1 MDSKNELFEV
11 EFTDKCIEDMEEIY
25 EYIANNLKENNS
37 AKRLM
42 TEVMDKVLNLKN
54 TPELY
59 MKIGKK
65 DKLKR
70 EYYRMVV
77 KNYIILYT
85 VDFDNKKVYISQMIY
100 GKRNY
105 LKQKRITG
113 GSKMYDV
120 IVIGSGPAG
129 ITAAIYSKRR
139 NLSILVISKGNGTL
153 QKAEKIDN
161 YYGFENGISGKEL
174 YVNGIKQAKN
184 LGIDFI
190 EDEVINIEYINQ
202 FTIETVNSKYEAKAV
217 ILATGVS
224 RNVPNIKG
232 IKEFEGK
239 GVSYCAVCDSFFYKG
254 KDVAVLGDGNY
265 AIHEFETL
273 KPIASSVTI
282 LTNGNTMVENRDSSI
297 EVNSKKIRE
306 FRGDTKLEKVE
317 FEDNTIQNLNGV
329 FIAMGTASSSDLAR
343 KIGARIENNNIVVNE
358 NMETTVPGLFACGD
372 CTGGLLQIS
381 KAVYE
386 GAKAGLAVL
395 K

>member
-1 MDSKNELFEV
+1 
-11 EFTDKCIEDMEEIY
+11 
-25 EYIANNLKENNS
+25 
-37 AKRLM
+37 
-42 TEVMDKVLNLKN
+42 
-54 TPELY
+54 
-59 MKIGKK
+59 
-65 DKLKR
+65 
-70 EYYRMVV
+70 
-77 KNYIILYT
+77 
-85 VDFDNKKVYISQMIY
+85 
-100 GKRNY
+100 
-105 LKQKRITG
+105 
-113 GSKMYDV
+113 MYDV

-129 ITAAIYSKRR
+129 ITAAIYAKRR

-202 FTIETVNSKYEAKAV
+202 FIIETVNSKYEAKAV

-306 FRGDTKLEKVE
+306 FRGDTKLEEVE

-343 KIGARIENNNIVVNE
+343 KIGARIENNNIIVNE

-395 K
+395 KNN

>member
-1 MDSKNELFEV
+1 
-11 EFTDKCIEDMEEIY
+11 
-25 EYIANNLKENNS
+25 
-37 AKRLM
+37 
-42 TEVMDKVLNLKN
+42 
-54 TPELY
+54 
-59 MKIGKK
+59 
-65 DKLKR
+65 
-70 EYYRMVV
+70 
-77 KNYIILYT
+77 
-85 VDFDNKKVYISQMIY
+85 
-100 GKRNY
+100 
-105 LKQKRITG
+105 
-113 GSKMYDV
+113 MYDV

-129 ITAAIYSKRR
+129 ITAAIYAKRR

-254 KDVAVLGDGNY
+254 KDVAVLGDGND

-306 FRGDTKLEKVE
+306 FRGDTKLEEVE

-343 KIGARIENNNIVVNE
+343 KIGARIENNNIIVNE

-395 K
+395 KNN

>member
-1 MDSKNELFEV
+1 
-11 EFTDKCIEDMEEIY
+11 
-25 EYIANNLKENNS
+25 
-37 AKRLM
+37 
-42 TEVMDKVLNLKN
+42 
-54 TPELY
+54 
-59 MKIGKK
+59 
-65 DKLKR
+65 
-70 EYYRMVV
+70 
-77 KNYIILYT
+77 
-85 VDFDNKKVYISQMIY
+85 
-100 GKRNY
+100 
-105 LKQKRITG
+105 
-113 GSKMYDV
+113 MYDV

-129 ITAAIYSKRR
+129 ITAAIYAKRR

-297 EVNSKKIRE
+297 EVNSKKIRK

-358 NMETTVPGLFACGD
+358 NMETTVPSLFACGD

>member
-1 MDSKNELFEV
+1 
-11 EFTDKCIEDMEEIY
+11 
-25 EYIANNLKENNS
+25 
-37 AKRLM
+37 
-42 TEVMDKVLNLKN
+42 
-54 TPELY
+54 
-59 MKIGKK
+59 
-65 DKLKR
+65 
-70 EYYRMVV
+70 
-77 KNYIILYT
+77 
-85 VDFDNKKVYISQMIY
+85 
-100 GKRNY
+100 
-105 LKQKRITG
+105 
-113 GSKMYDV
+113 MYDV

-358 NMETTVPGLFACGD
+358 NMETTVPSLFACGD

-395 K
+395 KNN

>member
-1 MDSKNELFEV
+1 
-11 EFTDKCIEDMEEIY
+11 
-25 EYIANNLKENNS
+25 
-37 AKRLM
+37 
-42 TEVMDKVLNLKN
+42 
-54 TPELY
+54 
-59 MKIGKK
+59 
-65 DKLKR
+65 
-70 EYYRMVV
+70 
-77 KNYIILYT
+77 
-85 VDFDNKKVYISQMIY
+85 
-100 GKRNY
+100 
-105 LKQKRITG
+105 
-113 GSKMYDV
+113 MYDV

-129 ITAAIYSKRR
+129 ITAAIYAKRR
-139 NLSILVISKGNGTL
+139 SLSILVISKGMGAL

-174 YVNGIKQAKN
+174 YENGIKQAKN

-306 FRGDTKLEKVE
+306 FRGDTKLEEVE

-343 KIGARIENNNIVVNE
+343 KIGARIENNNIIVNE

-372 CTGGLLQIS
+372 CTRGLLQIS

-395 K
+395 KNN

>member
-1 MDSKNELFEV
+1 
-11 EFTDKCIEDMEEIY
+11 
-25 EYIANNLKENNS
+25 
-37 AKRLM
+37 
-42 TEVMDKVLNLKN
+42 
-54 TPELY
+54 
-59 MKIGKK
+59 
-65 DKLKR
+65 
-70 EYYRMVV
+70 
-77 KNYIILYT
+77 
-85 VDFDNKKVYISQMIY
+85 
-100 GKRNY
+100 
-105 LKQKRITG
+105 
-113 GSKMYDV
+113 MYDV

-129 ITAAIYSKRR
+129 ITAAIYAKRR
-139 NLSILVISKGNGTL
+139 NLSILVISKGNGAL

-174 YVNGIKQAKN
+174 YENGIKQAKN

-190 EDEVINIEYINQ
+190 EDEIINIEYINQ
-202 FTIETVNSKYEAKAV
+202 FTVETVNSKYEAKAV

-273 KPIASSVTI
+273 KPVASSVTI
-282 LTNGNTMVENRDSSI
+282 LTNGNNMVENRDSSI

-306 FRGDTKLEKVE
+306 FRGDTKLEEVE

-343 KIGARIENNNIVVNE
+343 KIGARIENNNIIVNE

>member
-1 MDSKNELFEV
+1 
-11 EFTDKCIEDMEEIY
+11 
-25 EYIANNLKENNS
+25 
-37 AKRLM
+37 
-42 TEVMDKVLNLKN
+42 
-54 TPELY
+54 
-59 MKIGKK
+59 
-65 DKLKR
+65 
-70 EYYRMVV
+70 
-77 KNYIILYT
+77 
-85 VDFDNKKVYISQMIY
+85 
-100 GKRNY
+100 
-105 LKQKRITG
+105 
-113 GSKMYDV
+113 MYDV

-129 ITAAIYSKRR
+129 ITAAIYAKRR
-139 NLSILVISKGNGTL
+139 NLSILVISKGIGAL

-161 YYGFENGISGKEL
+161 YYGFENGISGEEL
-174 YVNGIKQAKN
+174 YENGIKQAKN

-190 EDEVINIEYINQ
+190 EDEVINIKYINQ
-202 FTIETVNSKYEAKAV
+202 FTVETVNSKYEAKAV

-239 GVSYCAVCDSFFYKG
+239 GVSYCAVCDSFFYKD

-273 KPIASSVTI
+273 KPVASSVTI

-306 FRGDTKLEKVE
+306 FRGDTKLEEVE
-317 FEDNTIQNLNGV
+317 FEDNTIQSLNGV

-343 KIGARIENNNIVVNE
+343 KIGARIENNNIIVNE
-358 NMETTVPGLFACGD
+358 SMETTVPGLFACGD

-381 KAVYE
+381 KSVYE

-395 K
+395 KKN

>member
-1 MDSKNELFEV
+1 
-11 EFTDKCIEDMEEIY
+11 
-25 EYIANNLKENNS
+25 
-37 AKRLM
+37 
-42 TEVMDKVLNLKN
+42 
-54 TPELY
+54 
-59 MKIGKK
+59 
-65 DKLKR
+65 
-70 EYYRMVV
+70 
-77 KNYIILYT
+77 
-85 VDFDNKKVYISQMIY
+85 
-100 GKRNY
+100 
-105 LKQKRITG
+105 
-113 GSKMYDV
+113 MYDV

-129 ITAAIYSKRR
+129 ITAAIYAKRR

-306 FRGDTKLEKVE
+306 FRGDTKLEEVE

-343 KIGARIENNNIVVNE
+343 KIGARIENNNIIVNE

>member
-1 MDSKNELFEV
+1 
-11 EFTDKCIEDMEEIY
+11 
-25 EYIANNLKENNS
+25 
-37 AKRLM
+37 
-42 TEVMDKVLNLKN
+42 
-54 TPELY
+54 
-59 MKIGKK
+59 
-65 DKLKR
+65 
-70 EYYRMVV
+70 
-77 KNYIILYT
+77 
-85 VDFDNKKVYISQMIY
+85 
-100 GKRNY
+100 
-105 LKQKRITG
+105 
-113 GSKMYDV
+113 MYDV

-273 KPIASSVTI
+273 KPVASSVTI

-306 FRGDTKLEKVE
+306 FRGDTKLEEVE

-395 K
+395 KNN

>member
-1 MDSKNELFEV
+1 
-11 EFTDKCIEDMEEIY
+11 
-25 EYIANNLKENNS
+25 
-37 AKRLM
+37 
-42 TEVMDKVLNLKN
+42 
-54 TPELY
+54 
-59 MKIGKK
+59 
-65 DKLKR
+65 
-70 EYYRMVV
+70 
-77 KNYIILYT
+77 
-85 VDFDNKKVYISQMIY
+85 
-100 GKRNY
+100 
-105 LKQKRITG
+105 
-113 GSKMYDV
+113 MYDV

-129 ITAAIYSKRR
+129 ITAAIYAKRR
-139 NLSILVISKGNGTL
+139 NLSILVISKGIGTL

-174 YVNGIKQAKN
+174 YENGIKQAKN

-202 FTIETVNSKYEAKAV
+202 FTVETVNSKYEAKAV

-224 RNVPNIKG
+224 RNIPNIKG

-254 KDVAVLGDGNY
+254 KDVAVLGDGNN

-273 KPIASSVTI
+273 KPVASSVTI

-306 FRGDTKLEKVE
+306 FRGDTKLEEVE

-395 K
+395 KNN

>member
-1 MDSKNELFEV
+1 
-11 EFTDKCIEDMEEIY
+11 
-25 EYIANNLKENNS
+25 
-37 AKRLM
+37 
-42 TEVMDKVLNLKN
+42 
-54 TPELY
+54 
-59 MKIGKK
+59 
-65 DKLKR
+65 
-70 EYYRMVV
+70 
-77 KNYIILYT
+77 
-85 VDFDNKKVYISQMIY
+85 
-100 GKRNY
+100 
-105 LKQKRITG
+105 
-113 GSKMYDV
+113 MYDV

-129 ITAAIYSKRR
+129 ITAAIYAKRR
-139 NLSILVISKGNGTL
+139 NLSILVISKGISAL

-190 EDEVINIEYINQ
+190 EDEIINIEYINQ

-282 LTNGNTMVENRDSSI
+282 LTNGNAMVENRDSSI
-297 EVNSKKIRE
+297 EVNNKKIRE
-306 FRGDTKLEKVE
+306 FRGDTKLEEVE
-317 FEDNTIQNLNGV
+317 FEDNTIQYLNGV

-343 KIGARIENNNIVVNE
+343 KIGARIENNNIIVNE

-395 K
+395 KNN

>member
-1 MDSKNELFEV
+1 
-11 EFTDKCIEDMEEIY
+11 
-25 EYIANNLKENNS
+25 
-37 AKRLM
+37 
-42 TEVMDKVLNLKN
+42 
-54 TPELY
+54 
-59 MKIGKK
+59 
-65 DKLKR
+65 
-70 EYYRMVV
+70 
-77 KNYIILYT
+77 
-85 VDFDNKKVYISQMIY
+85 
-100 GKRNY
+100 
-105 LKQKRITG
+105 
-113 GSKMYDV
+113 MYDV

-129 ITAAIYSKRR
+129 ITAAIYAKRR
-139 NLSILVISKGNGTL
+139 NLSILVISKGIGAL
-153 QKAEKIDN
+153 QKTEKIDN
-161 YYGFENGISGKEL
+161 YYGFESGISGKEL
-174 YVNGIKQAKN
+174 YENGIKQAKN

-282 LTNGNTMVENRDSSI
+282 LTNGNAMVENRDSSI
-297 EVNSKKIRE
+297 EVNNKKIRE
-306 FRGDTKLEKVE
+306 FRGNSKLEEVE
-317 FEDNTIQNLNGV
+317 FEDNTIQYLNGV
-329 FIAMGTASSSDLAR
+329 FIAMGTASSSDIAR
-343 KIGARIENNNIVVNE
+343 KIGARIENNNIIVNE

-395 K
+395 KNN

>member
-1 MDSKNELFEV
+1 
-11 EFTDKCIEDMEEIY
+11 
-25 EYIANNLKENNS
+25 
-37 AKRLM
+37 
-42 TEVMDKVLNLKN
+42 
-54 TPELY
+54 
-59 MKIGKK
+59 
-65 DKLKR
+65 
-70 EYYRMVV
+70 
-77 KNYIILYT
+77 
-85 VDFDNKKVYISQMIY
+85 
-100 GKRNY
+100 
-105 LKQKRITG
+105 
-113 GSKMYDV
+113 MYDV

-358 NMETTVPGLFACGD
+358 NMETTVPSLFACGD
-372 CTGGLLQIS
+372 CTGGILQIS

-386 GAKAGLAVL
+386 GTKAGLVIINKL
-395 K
+395 RRKEN

>member
-1 MDSKNELFEV
+1 
-11 EFTDKCIEDMEEIY
+11 
-25 EYIANNLKENNS
+25 
-37 AKRLM
+37 
-42 TEVMDKVLNLKN
+42 
-54 TPELY
+54 
-59 MKIGKK
+59 
-65 DKLKR
+65 
-70 EYYRMVV
+70 
-77 KNYIILYT
+77 
-85 VDFDNKKVYISQMIY
+85 
-100 GKRNY
+100 
-105 LKQKRITG
+105 
-113 GSKMYDV
+113 MYDV

-129 ITAAIYSKRR
+129 ITAAIYAKRR
-139 NLSILVISKGNGTL
+139 NLSILVISKGIGAL

-174 YVNGIKQAKN
+174 YENGVKQAKN

-190 EDEVINIEYINQ
+190 EDEIINIEYINQ

-297 EVNSKKIRE
+297 EVNNKKIRE
-306 FRGDTKLEKVE
+306 FRGDTKLEEVE

-343 KIGARIENNNIVVNE
+343 KIGARIENNNIIVNE

>member
-1 MDSKNELFEV
+1 
-11 EFTDKCIEDMEEIY
+11 
-25 EYIANNLKENNS
+25 
-37 AKRLM
+37 
-42 TEVMDKVLNLKN
+42 
-54 TPELY
+54 
-59 MKIGKK
+59 
-65 DKLKR
+65 
-70 EYYRMVV
+70 
-77 KNYIILYT
+77 
-85 VDFDNKKVYISQMIY
+85 
-100 GKRNY
+100 
-105 LKQKRITG
+105 
-113 GSKMYDV
+113 MYDV

-129 ITAAIYSKRR
+129 ITAAIYAKRR
-139 NLSILVISKGNGTL
+139 SLSILVISKGMGAL

-174 YVNGIKQAKN
+174 YENGIKHAKN

-306 FRGDTKLEKVE
+306 FRGDTKLEEVE

-395 K
+395 KNN

>member
-1 MDSKNELFEV
+1 
-11 EFTDKCIEDMEEIY
+11 
-25 EYIANNLKENNS
+25 
-37 AKRLM
+37 
-42 TEVMDKVLNLKN
+42 
-54 TPELY
+54 
-59 MKIGKK
+59 
-65 DKLKR
+65 
-70 EYYRMVV
+70 
-77 KNYIILYT
+77 
-85 VDFDNKKVYISQMIY
+85 
-100 GKRNY
+100 
-105 LKQKRITG
+105 
-113 GSKMYDV
+113 MYDV

-239 GVSYCAVCDSFFYKG
+239 GVSYCAVCDSFFYNG
-254 KDVAVLGDGNY
+254 NDVAVLGDGNY

-358 NMETTVPGLFACGD
+358 NMETTVPSLFACGD

>member
-1 MDSKNELFEV
+1 
-11 EFTDKCIEDMEEIY
+11 
-25 EYIANNLKENNS
+25 
-37 AKRLM
+37 
-42 TEVMDKVLNLKN
+42 
-54 TPELY
+54 
-59 MKIGKK
+59 
-65 DKLKR
+65 
-70 EYYRMVV
+70 
-77 KNYIILYT
+77 
-85 VDFDNKKVYISQMIY
+85 
-100 GKRNY
+100 
-105 LKQKRITG
+105 
-113 GSKMYDV
+113 MYDV

-139 NLSILVISKGNGTL
+139 NLSILVISKGNGAL

-358 NMETTVPGLFACGD
+358 NMETTVPSLFACGD

>member
-1 MDSKNELFEV
+1 
-11 EFTDKCIEDMEEIY
+11 
-25 EYIANNLKENNS
+25 
-37 AKRLM
+37 
-42 TEVMDKVLNLKN
+42 
-54 TPELY
+54 
-59 MKIGKK
+59 
-65 DKLKR
+65 
-70 EYYRMVV
+70 
-77 KNYIILYT
+77 
-85 VDFDNKKVYISQMIY
+85 
-100 GKRNY
+100 
-105 LKQKRITG
+105 
-113 GSKMYDV
+113 MYDV

-343 KIGARIENNNIVVNE
+343 KIGARIENNNNVVNE
-358 NMETTVPGLFACGD
+358 NMETTVPSLFACGD

>member
-1 MDSKNELFEV
+1 
-11 EFTDKCIEDMEEIY
+11 
-25 EYIANNLKENNS
+25 
-37 AKRLM
+37 
-42 TEVMDKVLNLKN
+42 
-54 TPELY
+54 
-59 MKIGKK
+59 
-65 DKLKR
+65 
-70 EYYRMVV
+70 
-77 KNYIILYT
+77 
-85 VDFDNKKVYISQMIY
+85 
-100 GKRNY
+100 
-105 LKQKRITG
+105 
-113 GSKMYDV
+113 MYDV

-217 ILATGVS
+217 IIATGVS

-358 NMETTVPGLFACGD
+358 NMETTVPSLFACGD

>member
-1 MDSKNELFEV
+1 
-11 EFTDKCIEDMEEIY
+11 
-25 EYIANNLKENNS
+25 
-37 AKRLM
+37 
-42 TEVMDKVLNLKN
+42 
-54 TPELY
+54 
-59 MKIGKK
+59 
-65 DKLKR
+65 
-70 EYYRMVV
+70 
-77 KNYIILYT
+77 
-85 VDFDNKKVYISQMIY
+85 
-100 GKRNY
+100 
-105 LKQKRITG
+105 
-113 GSKMYDV
+113 MYDV

-358 NMETTVPGLFACGD
+358 NMETTVPSLFACGD
-372 CTGGLLQIS
+372 CSGGLLQIS

>member
-1 MDSKNELFEV
+1 
-11 EFTDKCIEDMEEIY
+11 
-25 EYIANNLKENNS
+25 
-37 AKRLM
+37 
-42 TEVMDKVLNLKN
+42 
-54 TPELY
+54 
-59 MKIGKK
+59 
-65 DKLKR
+65 
-70 EYYRMVV
+70 
-77 KNYIILYT
+77 
-85 VDFDNKKVYISQMIY
+85 
-100 GKRNY
+100 
-105 LKQKRITG
+105 
-113 GSKMYDV
+113 MYDV

-139 NLSILVISKGNGTL
+139 NLSILVISKGIGAL
-153 QKAEKIDN
+153 QKTEKIDN
-161 YYGFENGISGKEL
+161 YYGFESGISGKEL
-174 YVNGIKQAKN
+174 YENGVKQAKN

-232 IKEFEGK
+232 IKEFGGR

-282 LTNGNTMVENRDSSI
+282 LTNGNAMVENRNSSI
-297 EVNSKKIRE
+297 EVNNKKIRE
-306 FRGDTKLEKVE
+306 FRGDTKLEEVE

-343 KIGARIENNNIVVNE
+343 KIGARIENNNIIVNE

-395 K
+395 KNN

>member
-1 MDSKNELFEV
+1 
-11 EFTDKCIEDMEEIY
+11 
-25 EYIANNLKENNS
+25 
-37 AKRLM
+37 
-42 TEVMDKVLNLKN
+42 
-54 TPELY
+54 
-59 MKIGKK
+59 
-65 DKLKR
+65 
-70 EYYRMVV
+70 
-77 KNYIILYT
+77 
-85 VDFDNKKVYISQMIY
+85 
-100 GKRNY
+100 
-105 LKQKRITG
+105 
-113 GSKMYDV
+113 MYDV

-129 ITAAIYSKRR
+129 ITAAIYAKRR
-139 NLSILVISKGNGTL
+139 KLSILVISKGNGAL
-153 QKAEKIDN
+153 QKTEKIDN
-161 YYGFENGISGKEL
+161 YYGFENGISGEEL
-174 YVNGIKQAKN
+174 YENGIKQAKN

-190 EDEVINIEYINQ
+190 EDEVINIKYINQ
-202 FTIETVNSKYEAKAV
+202 FTVETVNSKYEAKAV

-239 GVSYCAVCDSFFYKG
+239 GVSYCAICDSFFYKD

-273 KPIASSVTI
+273 KPVASSVTI

-306 FRGDTKLEKVE
+306 FRGDTKLEEVE

-343 KIGARIENNNIVVNE
+343 KIGARIENNNIIVNE

>member
-1 MDSKNELFEV
+1 
-11 EFTDKCIEDMEEIY
+11 
-25 EYIANNLKENNS
+25 
-37 AKRLM
+37 
-42 TEVMDKVLNLKN
+42 
-54 TPELY
+54 
-59 MKIGKK
+59 
-65 DKLKR
+65 
-70 EYYRMVV
+70 
-77 KNYIILYT
+77 
-85 VDFDNKKVYISQMIY
+85 
-100 GKRNY
+100 
-105 LKQKRITG
+105 
-113 GSKMYDV
+113 MYDV

-129 ITAAIYSKRR
+129 ITAAIYAKRR

-273 KPIASSVTI
+273 KPVASSVTI

-306 FRGDTKLEKVE
+306 FRGDTKLEEVE
-317 FEDNTIQNLNGV
+317 FEDNTIQSLNGV

-343 KIGARIENNNIVVNE
+343 KIGARIENNNIIVNE
-358 NMETTVPGLFACGD
+358 SMETTVPGLFACGD

-395 K
+395 KNN

>member
-1 MDSKNELFEV
+1 
-11 EFTDKCIEDMEEIY
+11 
-25 EYIANNLKENNS
+25 
-37 AKRLM
+37 
-42 TEVMDKVLNLKN
+42 
-54 TPELY
+54 
-59 MKIGKK
+59 
-65 DKLKR
+65 
-70 EYYRMVV
+70 
-77 KNYIILYT
+77 
-85 VDFDNKKVYISQMIY
+85 
-100 GKRNY
+100 
-105 LKQKRITG
+105 
-113 GSKMYDV
+113 MYDV

-139 NLSILVISKGNGTL
+139 NLSILVISKGIGAL
-153 QKAEKIDN
+153 QKTEKIDN
-161 YYGFENGISGKEL
+161 YYGFESGISGKEL
-174 YVNGIKQAKN
+174 YENGVKQAKN

-282 LTNGNTMVENRDSSI
+282 LTNGNAMVENRNSSI
-297 EVNSKKIRE
+297 EVNNKKIRE
-306 FRGDTKLEKVE
+306 FRGDTKLEEVE

-343 KIGARIENNNIVVNE
+343 KIGARIENNNIIVNE

-386 GAKAGLAVL
+386 GAKAGLSVL
-395 K
+395 KNN

>member
-1 MDSKNELFEV
+1 
-11 EFTDKCIEDMEEIY
+11 
-25 EYIANNLKENNS
+25 
-37 AKRLM
+37 
-42 TEVMDKVLNLKN
+42 
-54 TPELY
+54 
-59 MKIGKK
+59 
-65 DKLKR
+65 
-70 EYYRMVV
+70 
-77 KNYIILYT
+77 
-85 VDFDNKKVYISQMIY
+85 
-100 GKRNY
+100 
-105 LKQKRITG
+105 
-113 GSKMYDV
+113 MYDV

-129 ITAAIYSKRR
+129 ITAAIYAKRR

-190 EDEVINIEYINQ
+190 EDEVINIEYVNQ

-306 FRGDTKLEKVE
+306 FRGDTKLEEVE

-343 KIGARIENNNIVVNE
+343 KIGARIENNNIIVNE

-395 K
+395 KNN

>member
-1 MDSKNELFEV
+1 
-11 EFTDKCIEDMEEIY
+11 
-25 EYIANNLKENNS
+25 
-37 AKRLM
+37 
-42 TEVMDKVLNLKN
+42 
-54 TPELY
+54 
-59 MKIGKK
+59 
-65 DKLKR
+65 
-70 EYYRMVV
+70 
-77 KNYIILYT
+77 
-85 VDFDNKKVYISQMIY
+85 
-100 GKRNY
+100 
-105 LKQKRITG
+105 
-113 GSKMYDV
+113 MYDV

-129 ITAAIYSKRR
+129 ITAAIYAKRR

-306 FRGDTKLEKVE
+306 FRGDTKLEEVE

-358 NMETTVPGLFACGD
+358 NMETTVPSLFACGD

-395 K
+395 KNN

>member
-1 MDSKNELFEV
+1 
-11 EFTDKCIEDMEEIY
+11 
-25 EYIANNLKENNS
+25 
-37 AKRLM
+37 
-42 TEVMDKVLNLKN
+42 
-54 TPELY
+54 
-59 MKIGKK
+59 
-65 DKLKR
+65 
-70 EYYRMVV
+70 
-77 KNYIILYT
+77 
-85 VDFDNKKVYISQMIY
+85 
-100 GKRNY
+100 
-105 LKQKRITG
+105 
-113 GSKMYDV
+113 MYDV

-139 NLSILVISKGNGTL
+139 NLSILVISKGNGAL

-306 FRGDTKLEKVE
+306 FRGDTKLEEVE
-317 FEDNTIQNLNGV
+317 FEDNTIQSLNGV

-343 KIGARIENNNIVVNE
+343 KIGARIENNNIIVNE

>member
-1 MDSKNELFEV
+1 
-11 EFTDKCIEDMEEIY
+11 
-25 EYIANNLKENNS
+25 
-37 AKRLM
+37 
-42 TEVMDKVLNLKN
+42 
-54 TPELY
+54 
-59 MKIGKK
+59 
-65 DKLKR
+65 
-70 EYYRMVV
+70 
-77 KNYIILYT
+77 
-85 VDFDNKKVYISQMIY
+85 
-100 GKRNY
+100 
-105 LKQKRITG
+105 
-113 GSKMYDV
+113 MYDV

-129 ITAAIYSKRR
+129 ITAAIYAKRR
-139 NLSILVISKGNGTL
+139 KLSILVISKGNGAL
-153 QKAEKIDN
+153 QKTEKIDN
-161 YYGFENGISGKEL
+161 YYGFENGISGEEL
-174 YVNGIKQAKN
+174 YENGIKQAKN

-190 EDEVINIEYINQ
+190 EDEVINIKYINQ
-202 FTIETVNSKYEAKAV
+202 FTVETVNSKYEAKAV

-239 GVSYCAVCDSFFYKG
+239 GVSYCAICDSFFYKD

-273 KPIASSVTI
+273 KPVASSVTI

-306 FRGDTKLEKVE
+306 FRGDTKLEEVE

-358 NMETTVPGLFACGD
+358 NMETTVPSLFACGD

>member
-1 MDSKNELFEV
+1 
-11 EFTDKCIEDMEEIY
+11 
-25 EYIANNLKENNS
+25 
-37 AKRLM
+37 
-42 TEVMDKVLNLKN
+42 
-54 TPELY
+54 
-59 MKIGKK
+59 
-65 DKLKR
+65 
-70 EYYRMVV
+70 
-77 KNYIILYT
+77 
-85 VDFDNKKVYISQMIY
+85 
-100 GKRNY
+100 
-105 LKQKRITG
+105 
-113 GSKMYDV
+113 MYDV

-232 IKEFEGK
+232 IKEFAGK

-358 NMETTVPGLFACGD
+358 NMETTVPSLFACGD